1 MILQHDTVK
10 RNKKEKQNR
19 GHWLVCGILS
29 LSRDSYM
36 QMILAQLTTFQVI
49 CLGNLSFL
57 SLQPQTPWI
66 KMFCDFS
73 CFQLG
78 GRQVLKGMET
88 IRIIE
93 HDDLREVGLLILDR
107 RKNVFGSQII
117 SWDIIWYS
125 QL

>member
-1 MILQHDTVK
+1 MEML
-10 RNKKEKQNR
+10 
-19 GHWLVCGILS
+19 
-29 LSRDSYM
+29 
-36 QMILAQLTTFQVI
+36 LAQLTTFQVI
-49 CLGNLSFL
+49 CSGNLSFP

-66 KMFCDFS
+66 KMFCDLS

-93 HDDLREVGLLILDR
+93 HDDLREVGLLMLDRR

-117 SWDIIWYS
+117 SWDIIWHS